1 MQTSEKQT
9 KKIIKRTHRTNKK
22 MEKKNQT
29 FASARAA
36 GKRRADCRRT
46 WQTESKSI
54 EAYPI
59 LDTLTH
65 SHTHTHLQR
74 MCAGIST
81 WPWEVEA
88 RHKRILHYC
97 QSNWKTARRGRE
109 RRRTA
114 RQTDTRLAGRMW
126 RHVLFA
132 IFGQI
137 PRHEK
142 YKKKKKITTLHK
154 IIYAYGMCIIEWMYS

>member
-65 SHTHTHLQR
+65 THTLAAHV
-74 MCAGIST
+74 C
-81 WPWEVEA
+81 
-88 RHKRILHYC
+88 RHF
-97 QSNWKTARRGRE
+97 
-109 RRRTA
+109 
-114 RQTDTRLAGRMW
+114 DLAMGS
-126 RHVLFA
+126 
-132 IFGQI
+132 GSS
-137 PRHEK
+137 P
-142 YKKKKKITTLHK
+142 
-154 IIYAYGMCIIEWMYS
+154 